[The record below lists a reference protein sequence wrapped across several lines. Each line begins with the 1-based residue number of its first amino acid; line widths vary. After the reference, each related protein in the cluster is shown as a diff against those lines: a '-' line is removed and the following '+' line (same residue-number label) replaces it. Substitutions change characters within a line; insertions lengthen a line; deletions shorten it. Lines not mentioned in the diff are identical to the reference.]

1 MAYNPNKAIHPG
13 QIISR
18 SLERE
23 GMTQKNLS
31 ERTGLTE
38 KHLSQIINGE
48 ASITVETSLLLENA
62 LGGAASFWIN
72 LEKNYQETKARIERI
87 SVLKKEISILAKFPY
102 SELQKRNYTE
112 PTTAREKKVE
122 NLWKFFGV
130 NSLAFVQTTE
140 AIAYRRRGDKEIKS
154 EAIAAWL
161 RCGELE
167 SRKQRPAQFSET
179 GLKQSIEKLRQITLK
194 PAEEFSVEA
203 KKLLLKCGVSLVY
216 IAHFPSTGV
225 SGAVRWIGDNPVIQL
240 SLFGAYADIFWF
252 NLFHEI
258 GHLLLHGKKE
268 KFIEFDNRNLSTVQ
282 QKEQEADS
290 FASNALIPRDAF
302 TRFVQQGNLSRASVA
317 KVAQS
322 MGIHPGIVEGRL
334 CHEKVSSGI
343 SRSKPLGF
351 RTRLKFAEDS

>member
-1 MAYNPNKAIHPG
+1 MTYNPNKAIHPG

-48 ASITVETSLLLENA
+48 ASITVETALLLENA
-62 LGGAASFWIN
+62 LGGTASFWIN
-72 LEKNYQETKARIERI
+72 LEKNYQETRARLDRV

-102 SELQKRNYTE
+102 SELQKRACVE
-112 PTTAREKKVE
+112 PTTSKEKRVE
-122 NLWKFFGV
+122 NLWRFFGV
-130 NSLAFVQTTE
+130 NSLGFVQTTE
-140 AIAYRRRGDKEIKS
+140 AIAYRRRGGREIKS

-167 SRKQRPAQFSET
+167 SKKQKPVQFSET
-179 GLKQSIEKLRQITLK
+179 RLKRSLEQLRNITLK

-203 KKLLLKCGVSLVY
+203 KEILLKCGVSLVY
-216 IAHFPSTGV
+216 IAHFPGTGV

-268 KFIEFDNRNLSTVQ
+268 KFIEFDNRDLSTVQ
-282 QKEQEADS
+282 QKEQEADL
-290 FASNALIPRDAF
+290 FASNTLIPADAYAS
-302 TRFVQQGNLSRASVA
+302 FVQQGNLSKILVA
-317 KVAQS
+317 KFAQS
-322 MGIHPGIVEGRL
+322 MRIAPGIVEGRL
-334 CHEKVSSGI
+334 CYEKVSPGI
-343 SRSKPLGF
+343 SWAKPLGF
-351 RTRLKFAEDS
+351 RTRLTFAED

>member
-13 QIISR
+13 HIISR

-31 ERTGLTE
+31 GRTGLTE

-48 ASITVETSLLLENA
+48 ASITVETALLLENA

-72 LEKNYQETKARIERI
+72 LEKNYQETKARIERV
-87 SVLKKEISILAKFPY
+87 SVLKNEISALEKFPY
-102 SELQKRNYTE
+102 SELQKRNYVE
-112 PTTAREKKVE
+112 PTTVLEKRVE
-122 NLWKFFGV
+122 NLWRFFGV
-130 NSLAFVQTTE
+130 NSLSFVQTTE

-167 SRKQRPAQFSET
+167 SKKQKPAQFSEAK
-179 GLKQSIEKLRQITLK
+179 LKQSLEKLRHITVK
-194 PAEEFSVEA
+194 PADKFSVEA
-203 KKLLLKCGVSLVY
+203 NELLLKCGVSLVY
-216 IAHFPSTGV
+216 IAHFPGTGV

-268 KFIEFDNRNLSTVQ
+268 KFIEFDNRKLSTVQ
-282 QKEQEADS
+282 QKEQEADA
-290 FASNALIPRDAF
+290 FAGNTLIPSDAF
-302 TRFVQQGNLSRASVA
+302 ARFVQQGNLSRTFVA
-317 KVAQS
+317 KFAQ
-322 MGIHPGIVEGRL
+322 L
-334 CHEKVSSGI
+334 A
-343 SRSKPLGF
+343 RSL
-351 RTRLKFAEDS
+351 R